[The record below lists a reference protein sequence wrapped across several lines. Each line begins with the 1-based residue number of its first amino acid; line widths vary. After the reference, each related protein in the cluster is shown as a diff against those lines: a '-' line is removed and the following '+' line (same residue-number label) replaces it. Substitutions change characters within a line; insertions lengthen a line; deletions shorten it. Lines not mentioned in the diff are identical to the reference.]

1 MSRHGP
7 RPSPPLR
14 PAPRRR
20 MVWYRSDSNGVAAQT
35 AALQSEAQKAARGEK
50 RALNRDLAAQIGE
63 LGGGRVVTG
72 LGNWFRNQQGKK
84 WQRAGAGG
92 DEADQA
98 PCIGPGA
105 GVVKESC

>member
-1 MSRHGP
+1 MVRY
-7 RPSPPLR
+7 
-14 PAPRRR
+14 RRE
-20 MVWYRSDSNGVAAQT
+20 SNRV
-35 AALQSEAQKAARGEK
+35 AALQLEAQKAARGEK
-50 RALNRDLAAQIGE
+50 EASNRDLTAQISE

-92 DEADQA
+92 NEADQA